1 MKKVLGVLA
10 SLMLLAGVAAAQ
22 TPGRTTGERVDD
34 AKITA
39 AVKAKLVAD
48 RVGNLVRVNVDTKD
62 GVVHL
67 DGTVPT
73 AEAKVEAE
81 RLAKQTEGVRSVM
94 NDLKVRTDGSASPRS

>member
-1 MKKVLGVLA
+1 MKKLLGVLTA
-10 SLMLLAGVAAAQ
+10 LVLVANVAAAQ
-22 TPGRTTGERVDD
+22 SPGRTTGERVDD

-39 AVKAKLVAD
+39 VVKAKLVAD
-48 RVGNLVRVNVDTKD
+48 RVGNLVSVNVDTKD

-81 RLAKQTEGVRSVM
+81 RLARQTDGVRSVM
-94 NDLKVRTDGSASPRS
+94 NDLKVRTEGSASPRS